1 MTLKQF
7 AEVGAG
13 VVVAIILYNTN
24 LISVVKWPLIV
35 LAVGLGG
42 AMAFMPIEER
52 PLDHWIITFFRRL
65 YSPTKFY
72 WRREN
77 SVPFALTPTKQTTQT
92 NTPPIEVDLTPARRK
107 RITEYLE
114 SVKQPPQKEEWEVQ
128 ESSRVSQ
135 ILQTFG
141 SVSVENVDSK
151 PAKPEKPQLSP
162 RVRALASTEKS
173 APQTQVVFEKQEL
186 IQEPIQNLIQE
197 STKDLIQEPDQGLSP
212 LPLQERVETGVSPE
226 ITDIPEDE
234 RDGLATVGTTQPT
247 TKTQEPPT
255 PVIHLRPTEPVGAIT
270 VDGEFSKTPQNK
282 PIQRTSLTEMVVA
295 PQVLKVSER
304 SAPVTTAPQPIPQV
318 FLESSETS
326 QERPSGQLPPAAV
339 TNTELPFSEKQ
350 LAPNTIVGM
359 VLTKDKKLIDRA
371 VVKIKNINGRV
382 IRALRTN
389 LLGQFFATAPLPNG
403 SYLVSAEKEG
413 FTFPEQTVV
422 LNGGIPAPLEINS
435 A

>member
-1 MTLKQF
+1 VQEHPIPQDVTGYKFHIVGNMTLKQF

-77 SVPFALTPTKQTTQT
+77 TVPFAMTPTKQTTST
-92 NTPPIEVDLTPARRK
+92 AAPPVEVDLTPARRK

-114 SVKQPPQKEEWEVQ
+114 SVKRPPQLEEWETQ
-128 ESSRVSQ
+128 ENSRVSQ
-135 ILQTFG
+135 ILTTFG
-141 SVSVENVDSK
+141 SVAVDAVESK

-162 RVRALASTEKS
+162 RVRALASSQKS
-173 APQTQVVFEKQEL
+173 APQKQVVFQAQEMSIAEPTVSKPSSPESVIPSEPTPPLEPPVTQPLPQEKVAEAPLPTIPQTPSEVFAEPASLSPADPAQSEL
-186 IQEPIQNLIQE
+186 EELPIQPA
-197 STKDLIQEPDQGLSP
+197 STVLPASSAAPKKLS
-212 LPLQERVETGVSPE
+212 
-226 ITDIPEDE
+226 
-234 RDGLATVGTTQPT
+234 
-247 TKTQEPPT
+247 
-255 PVIHLRPTEPVGAIT
+255 
-270 VDGEFSKTPQNK
+270 FPQ
-282 PIQRTSLTEMVVA
+282 
-295 PQVLKVSER
+295 
-304 SAPVTTAPQPIPQV
+304 
-318 FLESSETS
+318 
-326 QERPSGQLPPAAV
+326 
-339 TNTELPFSEKQ
+339 KQ
-350 LAPNTIVGM
+350 LLPNTIVGM
-359 VLTKDKKLIDRA
+359 VLTMDEKLVDRA
-371 VVKIKNINGRV
+371 VVKIKNTNGRV

-413 FTFPEQTVV
+413 FSFPEQTVTLSGAV
-422 LNGGIPAPLEINS
+422 PDPLEIK
-435 A
+435 AA